1 MEPIHI
7 LGGGPAGSAA
17 ALAAL
22 AEGASVV
29 LAERSAFPRHKVC
42 GEFVTPEIEIVLE
55 QLGLRQQFLA
65 AGPALMRRMYLRI
78 GRTEKRAVLPE
89 AAYGLSRHK
98 LDCLLYSEAV
108 QRGAI
113 AARESASQA
122 DIIAGGR
129 DDSAPRG
136 RRIFGFKAHFEGPP
150 NDTVELYFFDN
161 CYVGV
166 NPVEGGRTNVCGIG
180 PEDVLSTYGF
190 DPEGLLES
198 FEPLHDRVRA
208 LTRTMKWLSA
218 GPLVFR
224 QRWDHK
230 GAGYPAGDALSF
242 VDPFTGTGILSAMLT
257 GRLAG
262 ISAARRTP
270 LPQYLA
276 ECRKA
281 LRGAYRAASLFR
293 AALWGGW
300 GERLAPMIP
309 GEWLYRL
316 TRPRT

>member
-22 AEGASVV
+22 AEGAPVV
-29 LAERSAFPRHKVC
+29 LAEKSAFPRHKVC
-42 GEFVTPEIEIVLE
+42 GEFVTPEIDIVLE
-55 QLGLRQQFLA
+55 QLGLREQFLA
-65 AGPALMRRMYLRI
+65 AGPAMMRRMYLRI
-78 GRTEKRAVLPE
+78 GRTEKCAVLPE

-98 LDCLLYSEAV
+98 LDYLLFSQALLG
-108 QRGAI
+108 GAI
-113 AARESASQA
+113 PARDLAGPA
-122 DIIAGGR
+122 GVIAGGR

-136 RRIFGFKAHFEGPP
+136 RRVFGFKAHFEGPE
-150 NDTVELYFFDN
+150 NDAVELYFFGN

-180 PEDVLSTYGF
+180 PEDVLGDYGF
-190 DPEGLLES
+190 DPDGLLES
-198 FEPLHDRVRA
+198 FEPLRERVRP
-208 LTRTMKWLSA
+208 LTRVMKWLSA
-218 GPLVFR
+218 GPLVYR

-262 ISAARRTP
+262 IAAARHSP
-270 LPQYLA
+270 LSQYLA

-281 LRGAYRAASLFR
+281 LRGAWRAASLFR
-293 AALWGGW
+293 TVLWSGW

-316 TRPRT
+316 TRPNT